1 MKCFNIQICTF
12 LLNLSKWKASKTA
25 VTSISTDS
33 TSKYLISS
41 SKTITIW
48 DLNSKSKLKTL
59 TGHSNDI
66 FKLAFLNKSS
76 SPTNYFI
83 SAAKNDRILN
93 AWKFDEKNLTNDS
106 STALAAFNINE
117 GAVYLDVLNVSN
129 NNALILAITN
139 KGHLYV
145 YLHQLESNTN
155 NKLKK
160 PIKALNQLKL
170 ETNESNPIHILGTF
184 LTNKQNERLDRVDL
198 DQKSIDY
205 SSLRLA
211 ELLSQYFLFIIYGS
225 QLNPKIEKMVI
236 IIYFKITKNSFYLF
250 IFLF

>member
-1 MKCFNIQICTF
+1 MIDLKIFINIILFMTNF
-12 LLNLSKWKASKTA
+12 FVISKWKASKTA
-25 VTSISTDS
+25 ITSISTDF

-66 FKLAFLNKSS
+66 FTLEFLNN
-76 SPTNYFI
+76 SPSTTHYFI
-83 SAAKNDRILN
+83 SAARNDRILN
-93 AWKFDEKNLTNDS
+93 AWKFDEKNQTNDS
-106 STALAAFNINE
+106 STALSAFNINE
-117 GAVYLDVLNVSN
+117 GAVYLDILNVSN

-155 NKLKK
+155 NNSKLKK
-160 PIKALNQLKL
+160 PIKAVNQLKL

-184 LTNKQNERLDRVDL
+184 VTNKQNERLDRIEL
-198 DQKSIDY
+198 EKKTIDY
-205 SSLRLA
+205 SNLKLA
-211 ELLSQYFLFIIYGS
+211 ELLGQYFVCIIYGS
-225 QLNPKIEKMVI
+225 QLNPKIEKMVYVY
-236 IIYFKITKNSFYLF
+236 YFFYE
-250 IFLF
+250 